1 MWTVLRDIGV
11 MPVTT
16 GLRRVIF
23 RWRGRSALAD
33 PAERRLGLRRRRL
46 RRRLVLAVTPRA
58 AGAVVVMPLPAR
70 KADHVSI
77 VQSGADLYGCLAPA
91 RVDRGNDLSA
101 RQLCAPLS

>member
-11 MPVTT
+11 MPVAT

-23 RWRGRSALAD
+23 PVARRSALAD

-46 RRRLVLAVTPRA
+46 RRLVLAVTPGA
-58 AGAVVVMPLPAR
+58 AGAVVVMPLPAWQ
-70 KADHVSI
+70 ADHVYI
-77 VQSGADLYGCLAPA
+77 VQSGADLYGCLAPV